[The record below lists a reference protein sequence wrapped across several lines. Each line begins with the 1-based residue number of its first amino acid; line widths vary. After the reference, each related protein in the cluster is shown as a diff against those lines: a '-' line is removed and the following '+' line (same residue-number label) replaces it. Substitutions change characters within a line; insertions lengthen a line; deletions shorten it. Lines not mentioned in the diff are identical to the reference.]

1 MNIKYRRLDI
11 SECLKIREI
20 DASQYIG
27 QAWREVDGKR
37 QLVKIDYYEP
47 DLPNGF
53 DAHLRKLIETVNSGG
68 VVLGAFHDMRL
79 VGYCSA
85 NSLVFGEKYKYVLLD
100 QLYISKNFRNKGI
113 GKRLF
118 FMAADKSKENGAE
131 KFYICAG
138 SSEETIAFYYAIGC
152 KEAMEINEELFQSD
166 TRDMQLE
173 YDFRKL

>member
-1 MNIKYRRLDI
+1 M
-11 SECLKIREI
+11 
-20 DASQYIG
+20 
-27 QAWREVDGKR
+27 
-37 QLVKIDYYEP
+37 
-47 DLPNGF
+47 
-53 DAHLRKLIETVNSGG
+53 
-68 VVLGAFHDMRL
+68 LGAFHDMRL

-85 NSLVFGEKYKYVLLD
+85 NSIVFGKKYKYVLLD

-152 KEAMEINEELFQSD
+152 KEAMEINEELFQND
-166 TRDMQLE
+166 ARDMQLE

>member
-53 DAHLRKLIETVNSGG
+53 DAHLSKLLRLPIPK
-68 VVLGAFHDMRL
+68 MRF
-79 VGYCSA
+79 A
-85 NSLVFGEKYKYVLLD
+85 P
-100 QLYISKNFRNKGI
+100 
-113 GKRLF
+113 
-118 FMAADKSKENGAE
+118 
-131 KFYICAG
+131 
-138 SSEETIAFYYAIGC
+138 
-152 KEAMEINEELFQSD
+152 
-166 TRDMQLE
+166 
-173 YDFRKL
+173 

>member
-53 DAHLRKLIETVNSGG
+53 DAHLSKLIETVNSGG
-68 VVLGAFHDMRL
+68 VALGAFHDMRL

-118 FMAADKSKENGAE
+118 FMAADKSKGNGAE

-152 KEAMEINEELFQSD
+152 KEAMEINEELFQND
-166 TRDMQLE
+166 ARDMQLE

>member
-53 DAHLRKLIETVNSGG
+53 DAHLSKLIETVNSGG

-85 NSLVFGEKYKYVLLD
+85 NPVLFSVKNINMSCLINFIYQRIFEIRVSGKGYFLWRLISLKEMGQKSFIYVPVH
-100 QLYISKNFRNKGI
+100 QKK
-113 GKRLF
+113 
-118 FMAADKSKENGAE
+118 
-131 KFYICAG
+131 
-138 SSEETIAFYYAIGC
+138 
-152 KEAMEINEELFQSD
+152 Q
-166 TRDMQLE
+166 
-173 YDFRKL
+173 

>member
-53 DAHLRKLIETVNSGG
+53 DAHLSKLIETVNSGG

-118 FMAADKSKENGAE
+118 FMAAD
-131 KFYICAG
+131 
-138 SSEETIAFYYAIGC
+138 
-152 KEAMEINEELFQSD
+152 
-166 TRDMQLE
+166 
-173 YDFRKL
+173 